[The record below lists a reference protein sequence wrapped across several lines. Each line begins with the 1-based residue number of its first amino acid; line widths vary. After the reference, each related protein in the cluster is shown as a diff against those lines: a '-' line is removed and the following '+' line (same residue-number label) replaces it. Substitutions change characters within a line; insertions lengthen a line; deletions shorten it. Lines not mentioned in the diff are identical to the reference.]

1 MAAATA
7 PAETDAQTVTL
18 VTQTRVLPGKDGEFA
33 AWQQRVSAAV
43 AAFPGVIDHNVIEP
57 APPTQQDW
65 VIVQR
70 FRSAETAQAWL
81 ESEERR
87 RLLAEAEPMLAGQDD
102 VHVFRGG
109 TDRPADATVA
119 AVISTRVAPEQEQ
132 AFRDWRRRIA
142 AAEATFPGY
151 LGSKVEP
158 PIPGAQEDW
167 ATVVRFDSDEHLRAW
182 LTSPERGRLL
192 EEAKGFGAQSDVRTL
207 RGGFDGWFNFGD
219 RAGAGRPPTWKYNMV
234 VLLVLYPVVFL
245 FGEWVF
251 DPLMIGRGMPFWLA
265 LFVAKVISVVLIG
278 YFLQAPV
285 DRALSWWLT
294 PGARASRRNDLA
306 GVGLVVFLY
315 AVALGVFSLFP

>member
-1 MAAATA
+1 MAAVTA
-7 PAETDAQTVTL
+7 SAETVTL
-18 VTQTRVLPGKDGEFA
+18 VTQTRVLPGRDGDFA
-33 AWQQRVSAAV
+33 AWQRRMNDTAAV
-43 AAFPGVIDHNVIEP
+43 APGFLDHSVIEP
-57 APPTQQDW
+57 VPPTQQDW

-70 FRSAETAQAWL
+70 FRTAEAAQAWL
-81 ESEERR
+81 QSEERR
-87 RLLAEAEPMLAGQDD
+87 RLLAEVEPMLAGQDD

-109 TDRPADATVA
+109 ATGPADATVS
-119 AVISTRVAPEQEQ
+119 AVISTRVAPEREQ

-158 PIPGAQEDW
+158 PIAGVQDDW
-167 ATVVRFDSDEHLRAW
+167 ATVVRFDSDEHLQEW
-182 LTSPERGRLL
+182 LTSPQRGRLL
-192 EEAKGFGAQSDVRTL
+192 EEAQGFGAQSDVRTV
-207 RGGFDGWFNFGD
+207 RGGFDGWFNFGGP
-219 RAGAGRPPTWKYNMV
+219 AGAGRPPTWKYNMV

-265 LFVAKVISVVLIG
+265 LFVAKVISVILIG

-285 DRALSWWLT
+285 DRALAWWLT

-306 GVGLVVFLY
+306 GVGVVVSLY